1 MVQPR
6 SIIKT
11 ADNSGA
17 HRLMVIGLFGNKRFA
32 RLGDVVKCS
41 VKSAKPLGMVKKGT
55 MVDVLLVR
63 TKKETRRRDGS
74 FIRFDDNA
82 GVIINSLKDTSPKGT
97 RIFGPVAREIKDL
110 GYNRIVSLAKEVV

>member
-32 RLGDVVKCS
+32 RLGEVVKCS
-41 VKSAKPLGMVKKGT
+41 VKSAEPLAMVKKGT

-63 TKKETRRRDGS
+63 TKKETRRPDGS

-110 GYNRIVSLAKEVV
+110 GYNKIVSLAKEVV